1 MIRRMIEGG
10 SNRIKASDWN
20 KIAEAVERAQN
31 PLAGGAG
38 KPMKGNCWL
47 WYQTLGKEPPVIP
60 AFSLVKI
67 YQPIIPPTLDNLST
81 LYEPVFIISNQRN
94 DYAPYDIYDK
104 YIRYKYPNSA
114 SYRYAVTLSDVSS
127 GDVCRGVIGG
137 IVPIVTTIH
146 DANHRYIRPF
156 YGSDRLR
163 TESHHEGF
171 PIIWKESGV
180 GENKICFISLNHDH
194 VTYENPYRG
203 YFNLEVEYKK
213 VVDVPADPDANPPVE
228 EQSHIGVFVKVKSGY
243 CIVNNKLFDVSGK
256 TFDEEISP
264 ANTRIEVRLRYD
276 DASGKPVIEEGT
288 VQYAYAFPITEPAVY
303 IGSVSIYNGIRQYLH
318 GTPHLFRLE
327 RRFCSV
333 LDKHIYCIN
342 P

>member
-47 WYQTLGKEPPVIP
+47 WYQTLGWEPPVIP

-81 LYEPVFIISNQRN
+81 LYEPVFIINNQTS
-94 DYAPYDIYDK
+94 DYANDSYDK

-127 GDVCRGVIGG
+127 PGDVCRGVIGG

-146 DANHRYIRPF
+146 DANHKYIRPF

-180 GENKICFISLNHDH
+180 GGNKICFISLNHDH

-203 YFNLEVEYKK
+203 YFSLQVEYKK

-228 EQSHIGVFVKVKSGY
+228 EQSHIGVFVKVDSGR
-243 CIVNNKLFDVSGK
+243 CIVNNQLFSVSEK
-256 TFDEEISP
+256 TFDEEITPTNSE
-264 ANTRIEVRLRYD
+264 IEVRLRYD
-276 DASGKPVIEEGT
+276 DASGKPVIEKGT
-288 VQYAYAFPITEPAVY
+288 VQYAYSATEPAVY
-303 IGSVSIYNGIRQYLH
+303 IGYVSIYDGIKQFFH

-333 LDKHIYCIN
+333 LDKYIYCIN